1 MSGRRR
7 DTRYGLSAPC
17 EGSFLFV
24 QDVVVERLAGNE
36 VYALGDGPEAIGMEM
51 TLDVPTSGDATDTK
65 VRLAEC
71 TPVVVDGVMRY
82 RLRFAVI

>member
-7 DTRYGLSAPC
+7 DTRYGLAVPC

-24 QDVVVERLAGNE
+24 QDVVVERLEGEA
-36 VYALGDGPEAIGMEM
+36 VYALGDGPEAIGIEM
-51 TLDVPTSGDATDTK
+51 TLDVSGGADGADTR
-65 VRLAEC
+65 VRLEEC

-82 RLRFAVI
+82 RLRFAII